1 MQRPVK
7 ITQQEA
13 NGDEVKKNRQF
24 ADNPVFGDAMLPWS
38 SRDGDFADAGPA
50 PQSQHWNKPLQ
61 FTVNRKLRNQFALV
75 CFKAAT
81 PVVDVDPGQLPQH
94 PVGAPR
100 REPLQPA
107 FTAPCAAGASNVK
120 AFL

>member
-1 MQRPVK
+1 MQQPVK

-24 ADNPVFGDAMLPWS
+24 ANDPVFGDAMLPWS
-38 SRDGDFADAGPA
+38 SCDRDFADAGPA

-61 FTVNRKLRNQFALV
+61 FTVNRKFRNQFALV
-75 CFKAAT
+75 CFKATT
-81 PVVDVDPGQLPQH
+81 PVADVNPGALPQH

-107 FTAPCAAGASNVK
+107 FTAPGTAAGNNVK